1 MPFGLLELYI
11 ELEDGRVNCKM
22 CFLKII
28 KLLQLRRLISN
39 LFQSMIVDGKY
50 EFLKMLC
57 PALKKGKLEIFLVL
71 YNECLTGIKLK
82 RY

>member
-1 MPFGLLELYI
+1 MPFGLSELYI

-22 CFLKII
+22 CFLKINR
-28 KLLQLRRLISN
+28 LLELRRLISN
-39 LFQSMIVDGKY
+39 LFQLMIVDGKN

-71 YNECLTGIKLK
+71 YNEYLTGIKLK